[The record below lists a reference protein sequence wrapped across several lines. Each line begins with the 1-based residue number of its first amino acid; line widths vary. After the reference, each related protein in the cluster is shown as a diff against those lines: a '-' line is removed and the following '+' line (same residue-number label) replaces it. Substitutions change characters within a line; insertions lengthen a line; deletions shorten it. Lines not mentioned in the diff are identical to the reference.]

1 MPNLSQAATREERDT
16 EVGRRLR
23 TTRRLRTRRSVLA
36 LKGSAPQ
43 PHPRLTPIP
52 GRSSDAPHG
61 KDRGDSA
68 AAIQPSAPGS
78 QQQLPDFEREVQQPA
93 PAQTRE
99 LTSLG

>member
-1 MPNLSQAATREERDT
+1 MPNLSQAASRVERDT
-16 EVGRRLR
+16 EIGRRLR
-23 TTRRLRTRRSVLA
+23 TTRSRSVLA

-78 QQQLPDFEREVQQPA
+78 QQLLPDFKREVQQLA

-99 LTSLG
+99 LTSLR